1 MAGIRC
7 ELLNWKGSNTM
18 PKTPRTTDGEAPKK
32 RARKSTTE
40 AGTAT
45 KVVKEVKAAPKTSS
59 VKAAK
64 SEPMAVPLA
73 VEATTPV
80 VPAVKR
86 EVAQM
91 PSKEVSHQ
99 PSLEERVR
107 NRAYELYLRRGGRG
121 GSPEQDW
128 FQAMSEIYGESVA

>member
-1 MAGIRC
+1 M
-7 ELLNWKGSNTM
+7 
-18 PKTPRTTDGEAPKK
+18 PRTTKPTDGEAPTK
-32 RARKSTTE
+32 RIRKAATE
-40 AGTAT
+40 IESGT
-45 KVVKEVKAAPKTSS
+45 KVVETMKAAPKAP
-59 VKAAK
+59 KAKTAK
-64 SEPMAVPLA
+64 SEPVAAPVTAEAPAAVA
-73 VEATTPV
+73 
-80 VPAVKR
+80 PAVKPVK

-107 NRAYELYLRRGGRG
+107 IRAYELYLRRGGWG